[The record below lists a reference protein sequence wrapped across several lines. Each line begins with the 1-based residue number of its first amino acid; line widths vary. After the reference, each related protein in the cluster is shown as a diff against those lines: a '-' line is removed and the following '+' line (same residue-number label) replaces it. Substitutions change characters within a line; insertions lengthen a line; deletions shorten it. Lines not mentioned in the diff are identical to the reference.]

1 MNPLDPYD
9 AVMLVS
15 FGGPEG
21 PEDVMPFMENVTRG
35 RGIPRERLV
44 EVSAHYDRF
53 GGVSPINGHNRQLL
67 AAMRAAFVRAGIEV
81 PIGWGNR
88 NWHPYIPEAL
98 DELGLSAPQRILA
111 FVTSAFSSASG
122 CRQYREDIARALA
135 TIGPGDAPSV
145 DKLRVFYNHPG
156 FIEPMVSNTRAAI
169 ALSTD
174 GAEIVF
180 TAHSIPQSM
189 ADTSDYQ
196 VQLLEACSLIIAGL
210 GPSCAERRWD
220 LVYQSRSGAP
230 GQPWL
235 EPDISDHLRSRRAAG
250 AGAVVVVPVGF
261 VSDHMEVVWDLDTQA
276 RETADEIGLS
286 MVRAATV
293 GTDPRFVDM
302 IVGLAL
308 ERAASERGE
317 RPERVAL
324 GSRGANH
331 DVCPLDCCPLPTR
344 PAPPFGR
351 TLPPKGLAT
360 ERPPMKGH
368 A

>member
-1 MNPLDPYD
+1 
-9 AVMLVS
+9 
-15 FGGPEG
+15 
-21 PEDVMPFMENVTRG
+21 
-35 RGIPRERLV
+35 
-44 EVSAHYDRF
+44 
-53 GGVSPINGHNRQLL
+53 
-67 AAMRAAFVRAGIEV
+67 
-81 PIGWGNR
+81 
-88 NWHPYIPEAL
+88 
-98 DELGLSAPQRILA
+98 
-111 FVTSAFSSASG
+111 
-122 CRQYREDIARALA
+122 
-135 TIGPGDAPSV
+135 
-145 DKLRVFYNHPG
+145 
-156 FIEPMVSNTRAAI
+156 
-169 ALSTD
+169 
-174 GAEIVF
+174 
-180 TAHSIPQSM
+180 M

-210 GPSCAERRWD
+210 GPSCADRRWD

-235 EPDISDHLRSRRAAG
+235 EPDISDHLRSRRTAG

-302 IVGLAL
+302 IVALAL

-324 GSRGANH
+324 GARGANH

-344 PAPPFGR
+344 PTAAVGRPDPPAAR
-351 TLPPKGLAT
+351 A
-360 ERPPMKGH
+360 
-368 A
+368 